1 MQIWLPPG
9 TARTHPPPPPNS
21 VKCDSLGQV
30 LDCQPEGAEVWSPQ
44 GLGRA
49 AAPDTQLAQSGQIY
63 LQRFAHLELRLLGS
77 LYDKW
82 STLDLSFGSSYNLQK
97 KKMFYEAALMVSTI

>member
-1 MQIWLPPG
+1 MLCSSLQEILLLESRNLLQTP
-9 TARTHPPPPPNS
+9 

-63 LQRFAHLELRLLGS
+63 LQRFAHLELCLLGAREP
-77 LYDKW
+77 L
-82 STLDLSFGSSYNLQK
+82 
-97 KKMFYEAALMVSTI
+97 

>member
-1 MQIWLPPG
+1 MSANMVVPRDCP
-9 TARTHPPPPPNS
+9 HPHTS
-21 VKCDSLGQV
+21 SSQLRVKCDSLGQV
-30 LDCQPEGAEVWSPQ
+30 LDCQPEGAEVGSPQ

-63 LQRFAHLELRLLGS
+63 LQRFAHLELCLLGS

-82 STLDLSFGSSYNLQK
+82 STLDLGLGLSYNLQK
-97 KKMFYEAALMVSTI
+97 MKKNIL